1 MSHSDVFLETVP
13 KPPPWPQKHTNI
25 KIDNNIKELGN
36 NERNVAYSVCSF
48 VTLLPFI
55 FMSHSDTDT
64 QWLFQ
69 KLMLLDRSKVNSLK
83 AFQPIFVTI
92 HMSHEVLHLYR
103 HSYSCHTVTQSHS
116 DFSKR
121 YWVEFFGR
129 GLENPWG
136 ANSTRSCGKEE
147 KFAQWSFLQ
156 GCADQ
161 TIEEEVSSQCQW
173 WPWVRWHCWFRLLN
187 GACSNLKWLFF
198 SCTGEKCKFFV
209 CDACVWRINHREQS
223 KATDW
228 Y

>member
-1 MSHSDVFLETVP
+1 MSWREINKSPFSICTNEHKKHSGPPPRPFIKGYRSRKLCCMSHSDVFLETVP

-121 YWVEFFGR
+121 
-129 GLENPWG
+129 
-136 ANSTRSCGKEE
+136 
-147 KFAQWSFLQ
+147 
-156 GCADQ
+156 
-161 TIEEEVSSQCQW
+161 
-173 WPWVRWHCWFRLLN
+173 
-187 GACSNLKWLFF
+187 
-198 SCTGEKCKFFV
+198 
-209 CDACVWRINHREQS
+209 
-223 KATDW
+223 
-228 Y
+228 